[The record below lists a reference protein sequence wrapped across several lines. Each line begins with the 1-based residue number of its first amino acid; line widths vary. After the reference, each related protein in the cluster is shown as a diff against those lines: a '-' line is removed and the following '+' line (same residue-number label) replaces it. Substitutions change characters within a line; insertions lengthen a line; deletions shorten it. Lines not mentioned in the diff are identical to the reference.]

1 MYKSNKLFSFFSK
14 YSKYSIF
21 PAGPFIGEYV
31 KFIIL
36 KPSLLAKIIILCIT
50 FQANANNVVES
61 QVQLSYKTDFTADHI
76 IESVYTR
83 PYNAFDNNIEYSYMV

>member
-1 MYKSNKLFSFFSK
+1 MFNNWSYYIFSMKKL
-14 YSKYSIF
+14 
-21 PAGPFIGEYV
+21 
-31 KFIIL
+31 IL
-36 KPSLLAKIIILCIT
+36 LFVILSIT

-83 PYNAFDNNIEYSYMV
+83 PYNAFDNHIEYDYIKTSMLVMAGASVIGLWMKMISS